1 LFASD
6 AEQHIRERKKI
17 LGKHMYSLNVLSLN
31 TVIVTAKWSKVK
43 LSNQIKKIQ
52 VKSQP

>member
-1 LFASD
+1 MLSNTL
-6 AEQHIRERKKI
+6 EEKKNK

-43 LSNQIKKIQ
+43 LSNQIKKFQ